1 MYPEPRSSQSAL
13 LEEEESEEV
22 CIEEKIKSLVAVTRS
37 VIKNANVVD
46 VNGLEVEIN
55 LPFYDA
61 DGISNK

>member
-1 MYPEPRSSQSAL
+1 MYPEPRSTHL
-13 LEEEESEEV
+13 LEEGDNEEV

-37 VIKNANVVD
+37 VVKNANVVD

-61 DGISNK
+61 DGVSNK